1 MVSSEFNKPAARPEL
16 VSVQI
21 ACDGQQVRFYRFLAD
36 VVASHPGADER
47 VSRQIARSHP
57 VTGQEEREPQDVLV
71 IAFVDQPEGIHR
83 ASVTIR
89 ATAREVTKPLVR
101 P

>member
-1 MVSSEFNKPAARPEL
+1 MSTPGLRKPIR
-16 VSVQI
+16 SF
-21 ACDGQQVRFYRFLAD
+21 QVRSAMNHAKRPPKAHTKAD
-36 VVASHPGADER
+36 VVASHPGADEC